1 MFTSLL
7 ILSIGFMPIF
17 TIATHSTVVSLTDVE
32 LNELLQI
39 VFDSIAGSTLIPISL
54 LESLGLNTLSV
65 ITFLQSL
72 GYTIL
77 M

>member
-1 MFTSLL
+1 MLTTLL
-7 ILSIGFMPIF
+7 ILSISFMPIF
-17 TIATHSTVVSLTDVE
+17 TIATHSTVVLLTDIE
-32 LNELLQI
+32 LNQLLQI
-39 VFDSIAGSTLIPISL
+39 VFNSIGGSTLIPITL

-65 ITFLQSL
+65 IIHLQSI